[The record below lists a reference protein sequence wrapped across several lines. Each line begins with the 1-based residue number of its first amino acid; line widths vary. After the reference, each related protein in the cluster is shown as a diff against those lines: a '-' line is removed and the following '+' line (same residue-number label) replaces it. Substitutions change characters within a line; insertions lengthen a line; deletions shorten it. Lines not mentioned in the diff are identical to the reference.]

1 MAAGVL
7 RDLWAMPV
15 TLSDFEA
22 SAHATLAADVFAYLE
37 GGAEGEL
44 SLRQNRASFGR
55 IGLLPRLLAD
65 CAGGHTRTTILGQPA
80 AHPIMVAP
88 MAFQRLFHSEG
99 ETATAMA
106 AAAQD
111 AVMVV
116 SCQTSTAPEDIAT
129 IPGRRWFQLYMQADH
144 DSTMTLVNRAVDCG
158 AEALVV
164 TLDAPINGLRDRE
177 VAAGFVLPDGVR
189 PVMLDPLPQ
198 PPRPQLQDGQSV
210 VFDGMMVFAPTWA
223 DLTRLIADSPVPVI
237 IKGCLRA
244 TDARRFVDAGVAGI
258 IVSNHGGRVLDTVP
272 APVTQLAAVVHAVGQ
287 DVPVYLDGGIR
298 RGSDVFKALA
308 LGAEAVL
315 VGRPVMH
322 GLIVDGARGASQV
335 LRRLRDELEVTMA
348 LCGCATVADIT
359 PDMITAFGG
368 DPISESDS

>member
-1 MAAGVL
+1 
-7 RDLWAMPV
+7 MPI
-15 TLSDFEA
+15 TLSDFEQ
-22 SAHATLAADVFAYLE
+22 SAHTTLANDVFAYLE
-37 GGAEGEL
+37 GGAEAEL
-44 SLRQNRASFGR
+44 SLNQNRAAFGR
-55 IGLLPRLLAD
+55 IGLLPKLLGD
-65 CAGGHTRTTILGQPA
+65 CGGGHTRVTILGKPA

-88 MAFQRLFHSEG
+88 MAFQRLFHAQG
-99 ETATAMA
+99 ENATALA
-106 AAAQD
+106 CAAQE
-111 AVMVV
+111 AVMVL
-116 SCQTSTAPEDIAT
+116 SCQTSTAPEEIAA

-144 DSTMTLVNRAVDCG
+144 DSTMSLVTRAVACG

-177 VAAGFVLPDGVR
+177 VAAGFALPDGVR

-198 PPRPQLQDGQSV
+198 PRRPQLQDGQSV
-210 VFDGMMVFAPTWA
+210 VFDGMMVFAPTWK

-237 IKGCLRA
+237 IKGCLRPE
-244 TDARRFVDAGVAGI
+244 DARRFVDAGVAGI

-272 APVTQLAAVVHAVGQ
+272 APVTQLAAVVQAVGQ

-348 LCGCATVADIT
+348 LCGCATVAGIT
-359 PDMITAFGG
+359 PDMLAPFE
-368 DPISESDS
+368 ESRP